1 MDKTKTAGAKITD
14 IKDREFRQI
23 TTTNAEKIILGLDM
37 SEVPF
42 FAKYNDMSLSLAYD
56 SKRKDSVDEIISKAE
71 SGEYPIIE
79 REISEN
85 RAAAYERLLP
95 EIAEIMNMSVA
106 QLKVSKALTN
116 RLVET
121 YIENWFADRG
131 TIQSK
136 LGQFTDL
143 SYTSLLERESRE
155 KEIQLA
161 ADAPEAADKERQA
174 DMEHK
179 QAVMQGDKDHKDKE
193 DAAKKEEKHFFFSGR
208 SNVVKSLRSYMSR
221 NGDEQEKTENVQIE
235 ERQRI
240 KP

>member
-1 MDKTKTAGAKITD
+1 MDKTKTARAKITD

-121 YIENWFADRG
+121 YIENWFADRV

-143 SYTSLLERESRE
+143 SYTSLLERENRE
-155 KEIQLA
+155 KEIRLA
-161 ADAPEAADKERQA
+161 AGAPERADKERQA
-174 DMEHK
+174 DTEHK

-193 DAAKKEEKHFFFSGR
+193 DAAKKEEKHFFFTGR
-208 SNVVKSLRSYMSR
+208 SNVVKSMKSFASSNE
-221 NGDEQEKTENVQIE
+221 NGNFERVNEE
-235 ERQRI
+235 ERDRT
-240 KP
+240 KRSC

>member
-1 MDKTKTAGAKITD
+1 MDKTAGSKITD
-14 IKDREFRQI
+14 IKDREFKQF

-37 SEVPF
+37 SGIPF

-56 SKRKDSVDEIISKAE
+56 GKRKDGVEEIIKKAE

-95 EIAEIMNMSVA
+95 EIADIMELSVA
-106 QLKVSKALTN
+106 QLKVSKALSS

-121 YIENWFADRG
+121 YINNWFADKK
-131 TIQSK
+131 TIRSK

-143 SYTSLLERESRE
+143 SYAAVLAQESHE
-155 KEIQLA
+155 KEVRISA
-161 ADAPEAADKERQA
+161 EMPEKAEKERQA
-174 DMEHK
+174 DTEHRE
-179 QAVMQGDKDHKDKE
+179 AVIQGDKDHRDKE
-193 DAAKKEEKHFFFSGR
+193 EAVKKEEKHFFFSGR
-208 SNVVKSLRSYMSR
+208 SNVVKNLRSFVSR
-221 NGDEQEKTENVQIE
+221 NVSDTEERVREE
-235 ERQRI
+235 ERQRV

>member
-1 MDKTKTAGAKITD
+1 MDKTAGSKITD
-14 IKDREFRQI
+14 IKDREFKQF

-37 SEVPF
+37 SEIPF

-56 SKRKDSVDEIISKAE
+56 GKRKDGVDEIIKKAE
-71 SGEYPIIE
+71 SGEFPILE

-95 EIAEIMNMSVA
+95 EIADILNVSVA
-106 QLKVSKALTN
+106 QLKLSKALSN

-121 YIENWFADRG
+121 YIENWFADRQ

-143 SYTSLLERESRE
+143 SYGAVLERESYTNE
-155 KEIQLA
+155 VQLSSS
-161 ADAPEAADKERQA
+161 APEKADKERQS
-174 DMEHK
+174 DTEHRE
-179 QAVMQGDKDHKDKE
+179 AVMQGDKDHKDKE
-193 DAAKKEEKHFFFSGR
+193 EAMKKEEKHFFFTGR
-208 SNVVKSLRSYMSR
+208 SNVVKNLKSFVSR
-221 NGDEQEKTENVQIE
+221 NGHESAEMVQEE
-235 ERQRI
+235 ERQRV